1 MLFTKTKLPLSNA
14 ERLNTH
20 MSVFTETLNNLQDL
34 RLEIADE
41 LSAKESEVI
50 KLRDDLAD
58 VVKAVERVKLVTG

>member
-41 LSAKESEVI
+41 LSTKESEVI

>member
-1 MLFTKTKLPLSNA
+1 MAFGFTKLPLSHA
-14 ERLNTH
+14 ERLNNH

-34 RLEIADE
+34 RFEIADE

>member
-1 MLFTKTKLPLSNA
+1 MLCTITKLPLSNA

>member
-41 LSAKESEVI
+41 LSTKESEVI
-50 KLRDDLAD
+50 KLSDDLAD

>member
-1 MLFTKTKLPLSNA
+1 
-14 ERLNTH
+14 

-50 KLRDDLAD
+50 KLGDDLAD